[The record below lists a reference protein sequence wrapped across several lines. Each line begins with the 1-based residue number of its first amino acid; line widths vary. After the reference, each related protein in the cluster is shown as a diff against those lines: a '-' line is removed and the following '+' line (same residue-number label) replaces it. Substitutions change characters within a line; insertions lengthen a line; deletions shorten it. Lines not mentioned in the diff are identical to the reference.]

1 MENLTLNSLFQNA
14 AVLIALVVI
23 YDLLTHYHVIPNKII
38 VKLLGGFFVG
48 LLGIALM
55 FTTYKVEP
63 GLLIDTRSVL
73 LSVSGLFL
81 GIIPTA
87 IAMIITI
94 LFRIY
99 EGGEAV
105 WIGITIILITG
116 SFGII
121 VRQFWKNKLEKL
133 SHIELYLFGLI
144 SHVAMT
150 LIIFVYTGNL
160 TMYLFKNVTLPTLI
174 IFPIVST
181 ALCLLLQHRI
191 KRDLTAK
198 KVDEN
203 NKRLN
208 LALNAAD
215 LIFFDEDFVT
225 KKITFSDPNNILLKD
240 LISKNNGNFESFSD
254 FIHPDDLPGF
264 EKRMLDAAQNR
275 EIVQTEFRVIT
286 TYGVVCWVNF
296 VCQYNYDQH
305 GNLIRVIGVIK
316 DITKEK
322 RIEINLLESEQRFR
336 SILENAPDGV
346 FVNSQGVFTF
356 INPKMISLL
365 NAHDESDLIGHD
377 VFERIAPEYHDIVK
391 SRITFQHETGQ
402 NAKIMEQEYIKMD
415 GSRIIVAT
423 SAAPIKY
430 RGKESYLV
438 FVHDLSTRKQT
449 EETIIKLSRAVEQSP
464 VSIVIA
470 DISGTIEYV
479 NPKFCQ
485 ITGYTYDELI
495 GKNPNLLK
503 SGNTS
508 PEEYEQLWS
517 TIMTGNVWSGEFMN
531 IKKDG
536 TPYWEAATIAPIKNL
551 KGDITHYVGIKE
563 DITEKKQIY
572 ADLIEAKNKAEETVL
587 LKSHFLANMSHE
599 IRTPLNGILGF
610 LELIKMK
617 TITEN
622 ERNNYIDIIA
632 KGGQRLLDTINDI
645 IEMSRIEAGFVN
657 LEIEEL
663 NLFTIIQDL
672 YNFFKPQVDAKGLDF
687 KLYVPQN
694 QSDQLVKFSSDKNK
708 LNGILTNIIKNA
720 IKFTEKGSIDLLLE
734 QKSKGIQISIKDSG
748 KGIPEDKIDAIF
760 ERFIQADMGNT
771 RSLEGSGLGL
781 SISKAY
787 IEQLQGK
794 IWVESE
800 VNKGSTFFIFLPF
813 LNSNTQ
819 KDLSSN
825 FENKLIIPSNMNY
838 NILVAED
845 EDDNY
850 QYLYVLLKKLGIN
863 VSRAVNG
870 RDAINKLNEAD
881 HLDLIL
887 MDIKMPEM
895 SGIEAMKEIR
905 KFNKKIPIIAQSA
918 FFMNGNEDLIN
929 ENGFTDY
936 IMKPI
941 KKDQLEILIKK
952 YL

>member
-87 IAMIITI
+87 IGMIITI

-391 SRITFQHETGQ
+391 SRIAFQHETGQ

-517 TIMTGNVWSGEFMN
+517 TIMTGNVWSGEFKN

-838 NILVAED
+838 NILIAED

-870 RDAINKLNEAD
+870 QDAINKLNEAD

>member
-391 SRITFQHETGQ
+391 SRIAFQHETGQ

-572 ADLIEAKNKAEETVL
+572 ADLIEAKNKAEENNK
-587 LKSHFLANMSHE
+587 LKTHFLANMSHE
-599 IRTPLNGILGF
+599 IRTPINGILGF
-610 LELIKMK
+610 LDLIKDNSL
-617 TITEN
+617 TES
-622 ERNNYIDIIA
+622 ERNDYVDIIT
-632 KGGQRLLDTINDI
+632 KSSIRLLDSINDI
-645 IEMSRIEAGFVN
+645 IEMSKIEAGIVK
-657 LEIEEL
+657 LDLEEL
-663 NLFTIIQDL
+663 NLCSIIQDL

-687 KLYVPQN
+687 RLYLPQN
-694 QSDQLVKFSSDKNK
+694 QSEHLLKFYSDKNK
-708 LNGILTNIIKNA
+708 INGILTNLIKNA
-720 IKFTEKGSIDLLLE
+720 IKFTAQGTIDILLLE
-734 QKSKGIQISIKDSG
+734 KNNGISICIKDSG
-748 KGIPEDKIDAIF
+748 KGIPEDQQEVVF
-760 ERFIQADMGNT
+760 ERFIQADMRN
-771 RSLEGSGLGL
+771 SQSQEGSGLGL

-800 VNKGSTFFIFLPF
+800 VNKGSKFCIFLPF
-813 LNSNTQ
+813 INATSNEEIEKKQHESVPKTQ
-819 KDLSSN
+819 
-825 FENKLIIPSNMNY
+825 EVTYTILI
-838 NILVAED
+838 AED
-845 EDDNY
+845 EEDNY